1 MAAKLLGERLP
12 LNWSYGVTEDGRIFF
27 IDDSTQQT
35 TWLHPVTGEPVQT
48 GYSTTAELPAGWERA
63 LTINGTIYFIDH
75 NRHCT
80 TFEHP
85 VTGHSVMDGPAREAP
100 LSPQS
105 LSTPGRKGSGK
116 TKPIKAPT
124 ASREENSKVILRG
137 WLHKQDS
144 GGLKLWKKKWC
155 VLADFGLF
163 FYKDEME
170 GNCIGSILLP
180 SYSISPCKPHDANKK
195 FAFKAEHENMKTF
208 YFAAE
213 NQPEMDKWVEAL
225 RMAALVQRAPG
236 SGLPKL
242 IPKSPIMSWD
252 DNVDTAGISPPDM
265 QQYPFSGSRPDPRS
279 PGSEH
284 NRSFNDRQPLQAREN
299 VQNFSDPYRGQG
311 HDTRSAAE
319 FGTYSRQP
327 QNPMSPNQQFDPRYP
342 SDRMDKTRGSQRSNQ
357 SQGQIMP
364 EDQKSMSSQRSN
376 QHFSNTLPR
385 NPRSNQLDTSMRSMG
400 SQQSQG
406 YNSLPRDP
414 RPRVAEGQD
423 IPYSHSSPRQ
433 PQSNRGQNTV
443 RQPAQR
449 EEKNPYMMMTPHRND
464 VRKMDP
470 YKNSNRPL
478 PQEPPLEPVH
488 ERSRSGGGDYASLS
502 RIRDKKYQ
510 QLSEDPG
517 TGERIEPRQAVP
529 NQLSPSQLQRPDLY
543 VDVPHTYVNVYD
555 QSQVRDLPPDLPS
568 RPPLPAEM
576 RPRLVEDIAKTHS
589 PNTQREMIMAERNL
603 ELRMKQPSFF
613 NYPTPDREALPK
625 FPQPGDSP
633 RSQTSQRS
641 QRSQKPLLPQQ
652 PDIASMYRSQEPN
665 QLYDPNNSYLK
676 PSDQYD
682 QNYNVNTSTLSS
694 NLNDSDT
701 TLTNEDER
709 NDKINEFYGLGKYN
723 TKGAYPQKEK
733 TRFMSDIDVR
743 SNTMPSKPL
752 TGVTGEKD
760 FRLRSLPEHVQS
772 MPALYHE
779 QQPLSI
785 VVPDR
790 NAVINS
796 YIDLAPSSRPSDSS
810 QVNGHDTTD
819 TMDRKSAF
827 RPLSSSGS
835 SSLQRIPSSDLGAPE
850 YSRPLKNSDRYDR
863 GQSSIQPSQNELPW
877 KQEFAPNQRKGQG
890 QQKGFQGRSEGM
902 RSGQGA
908 GPIHTVKEEPDMPDS
923 QVIETDLPKRVFPLN
938 GPRLRMSI
946 SATDLLGKT
955 HDELVLLLIQL
966 RRDKADLH
974 EQRDGIRKTIEQNR
988 PAEFFYRKLQN
999 EGRPID
1005 PEKEIQHRKYMD
1017 MKHKV
1022 EDVEKRLEVY
1032 KPLVN
1037 LVCNMVTMGSLYGG
1051 DNLMLA
1057 TEYRKHL
1064 LSPEQYSPPKKM
1076 LEFSRRRQEEQIVQE
1091 IEEDVRQ
1098 LTQEQADLHEKRE
1111 KLNSLDRVLQEQA
1124 FQVTGLKEDRV
1135 ASLAEKKEMLE
1146 KALGG
1151 LLKKQDQH
1159 VTNPRELDIL
1169 VQQQKTIERELSR
1182 VLQQLADASKELE
1195 ETTAENNRLEHEV
1208 ALLQSQVYGNVSRSK
1223 SAPALS
1229 SESLRTK
1236 MKMERDLAKV
1246 KDIMEGLSEEGA
1258 RLQEMISTLKRPKP
1272 GDGQPNGSSPNVI
1285 SPGDKSSDKADGRL
1299 AQIGSTYYETDLD
1312 SGECKNLGHVSALLA
1327 SFPHYQPV
1335 SDRSPPASGNSL
1347 FKPVDSEK
1355 PLHATSAA
1363 STFQKPASA
1372 NHIQADDGTDGLPN
1386 QWDIGDAEDNTKRFF
1401 GLLPKNMPKQQ
1412 TVRDVKRHAD
1422 ARKKKEDD
1430 PPPLHVGVVP
1440 SEYTHSESHVYE
1452 NLPHQMASSP
1462 TQPQPPWAPAVV
1474 TSEVEPVGKQR
1485 RRSNLHLITPKPFT
1499 LNSKPTPFSS
1509 VNNVSSLPQYRSVSS
1524 NLDQTDAPLQ
1534 SINIQNNQSQPS
1546 LQNGGVNAD
1555 LSKSNDT
1562 YQPTE
1567 SMRTQ
1572 PSNKTPPPP
1581 PVRESSKY
1589 ITAEVSHQNFA
1600 DILGKSPT
1608 NRNYERPVPT
1618 ILKKGKNNRALNK
1631 MRYMTISS
1639 SEPVKLEKSSPHSPK
1654 LHSQAG
1660 DLITSLDVPDIVKS
1674 STTKA
1679 DMFDE
1684 RTIDREVLFRPAK
1697 VEIPE
1702 RYIPDSD
1709 DESVTEEEKVKR
1721 REKADKIKRI
1731 LTQQSVHSLSQPDV
1745 SRVAGEVHERVQ
1757 QQKQQRALLLGIN
1770 QELAEQVKR
1779 KSRQYAAERRKTW
1792 SGSNNKPEE
1801 DVSANHAETDDE
1813 QHGGDSNNNSF
1824 LSSDTG
1830 KYTSPKNSNDLQDR
1844 YNPRNYQQEKGY
1856 TQAGRYQGDE
1866 DFSVDDEQYSG
1877 QYSEDSYSKGDN
1889 SYLRG
1894 KAYFK
1899 EDNSYTMGGNSS
1911 GYPDMYN
1918 STSYSEQP
1926 NFKI

>member
-48 GYSTTAELPAGWERA
+48 GYSTTADEGQDDCDEDMPHDLSVLEVRMSRLTKLPAGWERA

-652 PDIASMYRSQEPN
+652 P
-665 QLYDPNNSYLK
+665 
-676 PSDQYD
+676 
-682 QNYNVNTSTLSS
+682 
-694 NLNDSDT
+694 
-701 TLTNEDER
+701 
-709 NDKINEFYGLGKYN
+709 
-723 TKGAYPQKEK
+723 
-733 TRFMSDIDVR
+733 
-743 SNTMPSKPL
+743 
-752 TGVTGEKD
+752 
-760 FRLRSLPEHVQS
+760 
-772 MPALYHE
+772 
-779 QQPLSI
+779 
-785 VVPDR
+785 
-790 NAVINS
+790 
-796 YIDLAPSSRPSDSS
+796 
-810 QVNGHDTTD
+810 
-819 TMDRKSAF
+819 
-827 RPLSSSGS
+827 
-835 SSLQRIPSSDLGAPE
+835 
-850 YSRPLKNSDRYDR
+850 
-863 GQSSIQPSQNELPW
+863 
-877 KQEFAPNQRKGQG
+877 EFAPNQRKGQG

-1098 LTQEQADLHEKRE
+1098 LTQEQADLH
-1111 KLNSLDRVLQEQA
+1111 
-1124 FQVTGLKEDRV
+1124 
-1135 ASLAEKKEMLE
+1135 
-1146 KALGG
+1146 
-1151 LLKKQDQH
+1151 H
-1159 VTNPRELDIL
+1159 
-1169 VQQQKTIERELSR
+1169 
-1182 VLQQLADASKELE
+1182 KELE
-1195 ETTAENNRLEHEV
+1195 
-1208 ALLQSQVYGNVSRSK
+1208 
-1223 SAPALS
+1223 
-1229 SESLRTK
+1229 
-1236 MKMERDLAKV
+1236 
-1246 KDIMEGLSEEGA
+1246 
-1258 RLQEMISTLKRPKP
+1258 
-1272 GDGQPNGSSPNVI
+1272 
-1285 SPGDKSSDKADGRL
+1285 
-1299 AQIGSTYYETDLD
+1299 
-1312 SGECKNLGHVSALLA
+1312 
-1327 SFPHYQPV
+1327 
-1335 SDRSPPASGNSL
+1335 
-1347 FKPVDSEK
+1347 
-1355 PLHATSAA
+1355 
-1363 STFQKPASA
+1363 
-1372 NHIQADDGTDGLPN
+1372 
-1386 QWDIGDAEDNTKRFF
+1386 
-1401 GLLPKNMPKQQ
+1401 
-1412 TVRDVKRHAD
+1412 
-1422 ARKKKEDD
+1422 
-1430 PPPLHVGVVP
+1430 
-1440 SEYTHSESHVYE
+1440 
-1452 NLPHQMASSP
+1452 
-1462 TQPQPPWAPAVV
+1462 
-1474 TSEVEPVGKQR
+1474 
-1485 RRSNLHLITPKPFT
+1485 
-1499 LNSKPTPFSS
+1499 
-1509 VNNVSSLPQYRSVSS
+1509 
-1524 NLDQTDAPLQ
+1524 
-1534 SINIQNNQSQPS
+1534 
-1546 LQNGGVNAD
+1546 
-1555 LSKSNDT
+1555 
-1562 YQPTE
+1562 
-1567 SMRTQ
+1567 
-1572 PSNKTPPPP
+1572 
-1581 PVRESSKY
+1581 
-1589 ITAEVSHQNFA
+1589 
-1600 DILGKSPT
+1600 
-1608 NRNYERPVPT
+1608 
-1618 ILKKGKNNRALNK
+1618 
-1631 MRYMTISS
+1631 
-1639 SEPVKLEKSSPHSPK
+1639 
-1654 LHSQAG
+1654 
-1660 DLITSLDVPDIVKS
+1660 
-1674 STTKA
+1674 
-1679 DMFDE
+1679 
-1684 RTIDREVLFRPAK
+1684 
-1697 VEIPE
+1697 
-1702 RYIPDSD
+1702 
-1709 DESVTEEEKVKR
+1709 
-1721 REKADKIKRI
+1721 
-1731 LTQQSVHSLSQPDV
+1731 
-1745 SRVAGEVHERVQ
+1745 
-1757 QQKQQRALLLGIN
+1757 
-1770 QELAEQVKR
+1770 
-1779 KSRQYAAERRKTW
+1779 
-1792 SGSNNKPEE
+1792 
-1801 DVSANHAETDDE
+1801 
-1813 QHGGDSNNNSF
+1813 
-1824 LSSDTG
+1824 
-1830 KYTSPKNSNDLQDR
+1830 
-1844 YNPRNYQQEKGY
+1844 
-1856 TQAGRYQGDE
+1856 
-1866 DFSVDDEQYSG
+1866 
-1877 QYSEDSYSKGDN
+1877 
-1889 SYLRG
+1889 
-1894 KAYFK
+1894 
-1899 EDNSYTMGGNSS
+1899 
-1911 GYPDMYN
+1911 
-1918 STSYSEQP
+1918 
-1926 NFKI
+1926 